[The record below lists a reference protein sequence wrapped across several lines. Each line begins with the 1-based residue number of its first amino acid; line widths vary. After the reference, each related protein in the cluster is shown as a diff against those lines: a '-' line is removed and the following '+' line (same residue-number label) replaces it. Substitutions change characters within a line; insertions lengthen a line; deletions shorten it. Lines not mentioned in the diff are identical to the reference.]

1 MENTRILNWA
11 GWYRREFKTRGGLL
25 LILAGI
31 LGANTGYSTDLPL
44 NGMSRTNSN
53 TQASPIQLAVI
64 SIPDPVDIKWTGN
77 SNLYVLSGNTAT
89 ITELDAN
96 GKTVRSLSGIGST
109 PSGLDVDMAGN
120 VYVAVT
126 GDNQVR
132 KFNST
137 DNSFKLDTKFGSDG
151 YIGKADKSSGTNS
164 SSFNA
169 PFDVAVTPDSREIS
183 VSDSGNN
190 RIQHFTKDGG
200 FIDSFGKQF
209 GGIGQL
215 NSPKGLV
222 YDFWNNLSIVD
233 SGNNRIVIASDY
245 GSQKASGGTG
255 SGLGQFQAPWNLCT
269 GKRGLYVADTGNNR
283 VQVFAPTSSH
293 ELSSNN
299 PLRPRLSLSGELGLN
314 HPKAVAAFED
324 LLEEKFYI
332 ADTGNN
338 RVLLVKLPLDNPEV
352 VWENMKARL
361 AVGDIPGALSYF
373 SIASKDQY
381 RETFLSLSKA
391 ELISDAKN
399 IGTIKPV
406 SIESDK
412 AQYCFENVVDGHKIT
427 FPIEFTKENGQWKI
441 LEY

>member
-64 SIPDPVDIKWTGN
+64 SIPDPVDIKWTAN

-132 KFNST
+132 KFNPT

-151 YIGKADKSSGTNS
+151 NIGKADKSSGTNS

-200 FIDSFGKQF
+200 FIDSFGKQI

-222 YDFWNNLSIVD
+222 YDFWNNLYIVD

-255 SGLGQFQAPWNLCT
+255 SGLANSKLLG
-269 GKRGLYVADTGNNR
+269 
-283 VQVFAPTSSH
+283 TS
-293 ELSSNN
+293 
-299 PLRPRLSLSGELGLN
+299 
-314 HPKAVAAFED
+314 
-324 LLEEKFYI
+324 
-332 ADTGNN
+332 
-338 RVLLVKLPLDNPEV
+338 VL
-352 VWENMKARL
+352 A
-361 AVGDIPGALSYF
+361 
-373 SIASKDQY
+373 
-381 RETFLSLSKA
+381 
-391 ELISDAKN
+391 
-399 IGTIKPV
+399 
-406 SIESDK
+406 
-412 AQYCFENVVDGHKIT
+412 NVVFMWQIREIIACRFLPQLAAMNFLLIIPCAHDYHSQA
-427 FPIEFTKENGQWKI
+427 N
-441 LEY
+441 